1 MRRTALASTE
11 ARSGLSS
18 AGRIIGRG
26 QVRSGQ
32 VAGTRAPARGLGG
45 RPGRPGP
52 LSPSRGGEGP
62 GPGARPAHCRRAR
75 SLANPGGR
83 PPSGSAIPIAPWY
96 LFAHPAWGPEQPAC
110 WQPGPGYYAIS
121 GPASPP
127 TGPLTCPLSGAS
139 DLCTE
144 LLKSAQ
150 HVHVCSSHGP
160 SSRWHVKAITAVR
173 VQKKIEALERPHIWR
188 MSWIRASPTDSP
200 WYHSPA

>member
-1 MRRTALASTE
+1 MPCHGCHVCHFSKAAFNEGRR
-11 ARSGLSS
+11 RGS
-18 AGRIIGRG
+18 AQADAVFHYTGRWG
-26 QVRSGQ
+26 S
-32 VAGTRAPARGLGG
+32 
-45 RPGRPGP
+45 PGP

-83 PPSGSAIPIAPWY
+83 PPSGSVIPIAPWY
-96 LFAHPAWGPEQPAC
+96 LLAHPAWGPEQPAC
-110 WQPGPGYYAIS
+110 WQPGPGYY

-127 TGPLTCPLSGAS
+127 TGPQALTCPLSGAS

-173 VQKKIEALERPHIWR
+173 VQKKIEALERAHIWR